1 MNKRETILTKQDK
14 YFINGFMKGLTSAEA
29 LRQALKKS
37 GEDERKYSDNVL
49 YNKAYTVLRKP
60 KIMNEINKRRQVM
73 EANANLATQR
83 FQKIITDG
91 KDSDAI
97 KAGIFSIE
105 QVDGK
110 ATQVIEQKSE
120 GITLKIDLTSSLL
133 RGDKSLTGTD
143 KPDLLEG

>member
-1 MNKRETILTKQDK
+1 
-14 YFINGFMKGLTSAEA
+14 
-29 LRQALKKS
+29 
-37 GEDERKYSDNVL
+37 
-49 YNKAYTVLRKP
+49 
-60 KIMNEINKRRQVM
+60 MNEINKRRQVM